1 MSLKVSLTAASAAK
15 MQFKKFIALAVELG
29 GWVAFQRAV

>member
-1 MSLKVSLTAASAAK
+1 MSLKVSPTAAIAAK
-15 MQFKKFIALAVELG
+15 MEFKKFIILAVELG